1 MVALRGIGY
10 QARLPPQKIDELL
23 SELAAQT
30 EHWITAENAPNKNR
44 GT

>member
-10 QARLPPQKIDELL
+10 QARLPRKIDELL
-23 SELAAQT
+23 SELAAQS

>member
-10 QARLPPQKIDELL
+10 QARLPPRNVDELL

-30 EHWITAENAPNKNR
+30 EHWITAEN
-44 GT
+44 TLQ